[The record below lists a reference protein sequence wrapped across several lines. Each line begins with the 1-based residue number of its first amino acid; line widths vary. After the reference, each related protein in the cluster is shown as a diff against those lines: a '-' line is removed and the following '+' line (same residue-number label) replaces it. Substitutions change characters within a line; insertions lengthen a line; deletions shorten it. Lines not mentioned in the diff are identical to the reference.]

1 MREPRPRYGFDQGP
15 VLPGPLSPS
24 ELAPHVCRYIQQE
37 IDPAGELLT
46 AAYDLVADS
55 GQLLATAGG
64 IPLAR
69 LAFYRPDY
77 VLVLGS
83 NGEQTFSRANFVRGA
98 GGRGGLAVARRPA
111 VPPTSRRRPRAV
123 PGQATVRHPPALVG
137 GPPIVETELVAA
149 TSLGDVIDRAR
160 RQSFVGRQFELRTF
174 DDALA
179 GRSPRRVLFVHGP
192 GGIGKTTLLHEM
204 RARARAAGRSTVL
217 LDGRE
222 IDPSPDGLNQAI
234 HAAGGGTVLLIDGY
248 EQLEALDG
256 WLRQELI
263 PSLPAE
269 DVVVLAGR
277 EPPVAAWRADPG
289 WRQVV
294 VIHPLDHLD
303 DTDSADLLAR
313 ADVAAPDRR
322 RLVALGRGHP
332 LALALLADVASSGT
346 VPESL
351 ADVPD
356 LISALLE
363 SLLRDAPSEAHMVGL
378 ATCARAWLTTEDLL
392 RKTVGEA
399 APEVWGWL
407 RRRPFVVCRP
417 GGLTPHDLTR
427 EVLEAEFERR
437 SPERYR
443 ALHRIIHDHVVA
455 GIRSTTGLDR
465 QLLAQQLAYLHR
477 RSPLTAAYFAL
488 RARGS
493 AAVVPARPEEY
504 DRLVSLIE
512 WGQGAASAGLA
523 ERWFADQPDGASV
536 VRTDEGIAGF
546 AYRIICPTGSTM
558 EERDPV
564 ARAVLDYVA
573 RTAPTRPGE
582 RVDIARFFGGV
593 RDYAR
598 DMYTVLAG
606 TVTSII
612 TWCTEPLAWSF
623 VVSSDPQFWGP
634 FFDYLGF
641 RPLVEIEFDGR
652 PHVAYGTDWRR
663 FPVDVWLDLMT
674 EREHSGGAGPP
685 PDSALRPPP
694 LSRTAFND
702 AVRSALQHLNRPDR
716 LTGSQL
722 VGTVLGAD
730 ATELRASLVAAVDRL
745 AGDPKGDQL
754 RAVLN
759 RTFVRAAP
767 TQEGAAEVLGLPFST
782 YRRYLAKAVDEVTEL
797 LWAVEIGTARSP
809 SSTD

>member
-1 MREPRPRYGFDQGP
+1 
-15 VLPGPLSPS
+15 V
-24 ELAPHVCRYIQQE
+24 
-37 IDPAGELLT
+37 T
-46 AAYDLVADS
+46 
-55 GQLLATAGG
+55 
-64 IPLAR
+64 
-69 LAFYRPDY
+69 
-77 VLVLGS
+77 
-83 NGEQTFSRANFVRGA
+83 
-98 GGRGGLAVARRPA
+98 
-111 VPPTSRRRPRAV
+111 
-123 PGQATVRHPPALVG
+123 
-137 GPPIVETELVAA
+137 A

-160 RQSFVGRQFELRTF
+160 RQSFVGRRAELRTF
-174 DDALA
+174 DDAVA

-204 RARARAAGRSTVL
+204 HARARAAERTTVL

-222 IDPSPDGLNQAI
+222 IDPSPDGFTDAVG
-234 HAAGGGTVLLIDGY
+234 AAGGGAVLLIDGY
-248 EQLEALDG
+248 EQLGALDA

-263 PSLPAE
+263 PSLPA
-269 DVVVLAGR
+269 DGVVVLAGR
-277 EPPVAAWRADPG
+277 EPPAAAWRADPG

-294 VIHPLDHLD
+294 AIHPLDHLD

-313 ADVAAPDRR
+313 AGIATVDRQ

-332 LALALLADVASSGT
+332 LALALLADVARSGA
-346 VPESL
+346 VPDSL

-356 LISALLE
+356 LISTLLE

-392 RKTVGEA
+392 RKTVGAHA
-399 APEVWGWL
+399 AEVWGWL

-437 SPERYR
+437 SPDRYR

-455 GIRSTTGLDR
+455 GIRATTGLDR

-488 RARGS
+488 RTQGS

-504 DRLVSLIE
+504 ERLVSLVE
-512 WGQGAASAGLA
+512 WGQGSASAALA

-536 VRTDEGIAGF
+536 VRTGEGIVGF
-546 AYRIICPTGSTM
+546 AYRVFCPTGSTM

-564 ARAVLDYVA
+564 VRAALDYVA

-582 RVDIARFFGGV
+582 RVDVARFFGGV

-606 TVTSII
+606 SVTSII

-623 VVSSDPQFWGP
+623 VVSIDPQFWGP

-641 RPLVEIEFDGR
+641 RPLVEVEFDGWR
-652 PHVAYGTDWRR
+652 HVVYGIDWRR
-663 FPVDVWLDLMT
+663 FPVDAWLDLMG
-674 EREHSGGAGPP
+674 EREHYGGTGPP

-694 LSRTAFND
+694 LSRAAFGE
-702 AVRSALQHLNRPDR
+702 AVRSALQQLGRPDR
-716 LTGSQL
+716 LAGCPL
-722 VGTVLGAD
+722 IGTVLGAD
-730 ATELRASLVAAVDRL
+730 AAELRASVVAAVDRL
-745 AGDPKGDQL
+745 AGEPKGDQL

-767 TQEGAAEVLGLPFST
+767 TQEAAAEVLGLPFST
-782 YRRYLAKAVDEVTEL
+782 YRRYLARAVDEVTEV
-797 LWAVEIGTARSP
+797 LWSVEIGTARK
-809 SSTD
+809 